1 MNAKAIFATCILL
14 TANLSV
20 AQELYLTCEGVKST
34 DITDRDAET
43 RSGILKYQQLPAKKE
58 ARTFVIKAGKI
69 FSGGIG
75 TELKNCEVSDYLIKC
90 DRPLTEIMKNM
101 LAFSNLE
108 INRINGSIR
117 EQFGNH
123 TLGGKVDGQNSVQ
136 IAISNFEG
144 TCKKTNQ
151 LAF

>member
-1 MNAKAIFATCILL
+1 MKAKTIFAMSILFI
-14 TANLSV
+14 ANLSM
-20 AQELYLTCEGVKST
+20 AQELFLNCEGVSST

-43 RSGILKYQQLPAKKE
+43 RSEILKYQQLPSKKE
-58 ARTFVIKAGKI
+58 SKTFVIRTGKV
-69 FSGGIG
+69 FSGGIA
-75 TELKNCEVSDYLIKC
+75 TELRNCEVNEYLIKC
-90 DRPLTEIMKNM
+90 TSPLTELMKNM

-108 INRINGSIR
+108 INRINDAIR

-123 TLGGKVDGQNSVQ
+123 TLGGKVDGRSSIQ